1 MSSTNEYTNTVIR
14 TDDNMLKG
22 VYIKSL
28 KKHLDERGFFTEIIR
43 KDWSDLLQENELAQ
57 ANLSI
62 SYPKVIRAWHRH
74 LRGQIDYF
82 IVLKGTLKICI
93 YDEETKELIEI
104 ISTGEIPRIVRVPG
118 KYWHGFK
125 VVGNQPAWL
134 LYFVNKLYD
143 YDDPDEERRAWN
155 DPTIIP
161 NSINGKTNDSRT
173 GIAWNWNH
181 PPHR

>member
-1 MSSTNEYTNTVIR
+1 
-14 TDDNMLKG
+14 MLKG

-28 KKHLDERGFFTEIIR
+28 KKHPDERGFFTEIIR
-43 KDWSDLLQENELAQ
+43 KDWSDLLQENEFAQ

-62 SYPKVIRAWHRH
+62 SYPDIIRAWHRH

-82 IVLKGTLKICI
+82 IVLKGSIKICI
-93 YDEETKELIEI
+93 YEEETQELTEI
-104 ISTGEIPRIVRVPG
+104 ISTGEIPQIVRVPG

-161 NSINGKTNDSRT
+161 RSINGKMDDPRT
-173 GIAWNWNH
+173 GIIWNWRH
-181 PPHR
+181 PPHK